1 YRIARA
7 HRVRCIHQNNG
18 FDVAAIV
25 LAKLLRVPVL
35 AYQRGREW
43 NSPAVR
49 FFSRFVDAFVANS
62 EATREIVLGLGV
74 PPARVRVV
82 YPPVDVAAFRP
93 GDAGEARREFG
104 LTADQPCFGIIGSL
118 RERKGHRVFLHA
130 AARVMRALPTARAF
144 VIGEA
149 ALKDAAYKEEL
160 FKIARDLGIR
170 ERVVFT
176 GFRSDVKEL
185 IQLLDVVAVPSVK
198 PEPFGRVIIEAMAMG
213 KTVVASRAGGPPEII
228 THEQNGL
235 LVPPHEEE
243 PLGAAI
249 IRLLTEPGFAAQI
262 AACGQQEA
270 RRRFSLTAHVDAM
283 QEIYAELIGGGGTPR
298 AVAAVAPEG
307 RS

>member
-1 YRIARA
+1 
-7 HRVRCIHQNNG
+7 
-18 FDVAAIV
+18 
-25 LAKLLRVPVL
+25 
-35 AYQRGREW
+35 
-43 NSPAVR
+43 
-49 FFSRFVDAFVANS
+49 
-62 EATREIVLGLGV
+62 
-74 PPARVRVV
+74 
-82 YPPVDVAAFRP
+82 
-93 GDAGEARREFG
+93 
-104 LTADQPCFGIIGSL
+104 
-118 RERKGHRVFLHA
+118 
-130 AARVMRALPTARAF
+130 
-144 VIGEA
+144 
-149 ALKDAAYKEEL
+149 
-160 FKIARDLGIR
+160 
-170 ERVVFT
+170 
-176 GFRSDVKEL
+176 
-185 IQLLDVVAVPSVK
+185 
-198 PEPFGRVIIEAMAMG
+198 MAMG